1 MTQMRHGY
9 GYIQLH
15 IIQRTVVGLSSIQLH
30 LVYDVGRYGNK
41 SVRVR
46 SRGLPIRP
54 MMRVQD
60 ISNITM
66 SSKLKNSL

>member
-1 MTQMRHGY
+1 MRHDY

-15 IIQRTVVGLSSIQLH
+15 IIQRMVVGLSSIQLH
-30 LVYDVGRYGNK
+30 LVYDIGQYGNK
-41 SVRVR
+41 LVRMR
-46 SRGLPIRP
+46 SRGLPIHP

-66 SSKLKNSL
+66 SSKLKNGL